1 MITILYYLSKVVL
14 CSAILYT
21 YYWFVLRNKQ
31 FHQYNR
37 FYLMGISILSWLVPF
52 IKIDIIKEQVTS
64 APKVLYFA
72 NVIADNNSSIE
83 QEVIIKS
90 SQFTWD
96 NLLILVSV
104 TISILFIV
112 RFLKSIWNIRKLIRN
127 YPLKKVASLFLV
139 MTDVKGTPFSFFKY
153 IFWNVSIDLNSEVGK
168 KILAHEVAHVEEN
181 HSFDKLL
188 IELLLV
194 ISWFNPITWLIRN
207 ELYLI
212 HEFIADQK
220 SIQNNDTTIL
230 AELLLVSAYPSQQH
244 LLSNSF
250 FFSPIKRR
258 IQMFT
263 KSKTTKYSYLRRLS
277 ILPIMAATVLLFA
290 FRNGK
295 LNSRPIVKLDKRY
308 TVIIDAGHGGED
320 LGASAT
326 DGTTEKDLALAIA
339 LKVKSLNNNP
349 DINIILSRESDKF
362 ITVVDR
368 TNMANT
374 SNADLFFS
382 IHMNNDD
389 TKKATGTTCYVPF
402 KNKLYVK
409 ESTILAKNILSS
421 TNELFPKGKLITT
434 RDRGIWVIENAKMPA
449 VLFESGYISNPND
462 LSVVKGNEE
471 KIANLILDGI
481 TSFLSNSKQN
491 ILVLDTTKPVY
502 YVDGVKI
509 TENEM
514 KGISEDNINSINI
527 LKGQQA
533 IKKYPKDGKNGIVEI
548 MLKDIQRKDQLP
560 NKEWSN
566 INANQNQIK
575 SMEMSNGELIKY
587 NGVIDTTVGDKKTP
601 LYVLD
606 GVPLKTSIEVSKLN
620 EDEFESISV
629 LRNPSTISQYGN
641 AGKNGVILIT
651 TKTGLKGNLQN
662 KSDKNKGFEYSAKEG
677 LEGDLYYKKIEDR
690 TVNGYGNNKAE
701 TSMPMKVT
709 NVPKIQKNDD
719 PSKNN
724 DPIFKTTQKPAESP
738 TVVTVTNYQK
748 NVTRIKPPQFPG
760 GDDAW
765 VKYLKENLNHNLPK
779 DRGGPEGKYT
789 VVLSFLVEEDGTVS
803 NIEARTNPGYGTAE
817 EAIRVIKNGPNW
829 IPSERDGIKGNYLK
843 RVSIEFNVPKK

>member
-1 MITILYYLSKVVL
+1 
-14 CSAILYT
+14 
-21 YYWFVLRNKQ
+21 
-31 FHQYNR
+31 
-37 FYLMGISILSWLVPF
+37 MGISILSWLVPF

-104 TISILFIV
+104 IISILFIL
-112 RFLKSIWNIRKLIRN
+112 RFMKSLWNIRKLIRH

-188 IELLLV
+188 IEILLV
-194 ISWFNPITWLIRN
+194 FGWFNPITWLIRN

-295 LNSRPIVKLDKRY
+295 LNSRPIVKLDKQY

-368 TNMANT
+368 TNIANT

-434 RDRGIWVIENAKMPA
+434 KDRGIWVIENAKMPA

-462 LSVVKGNEE
+462 LSVVKENEE

-491 ILVLDTTKPVY
+491 RLVSDTTKPVY

-509 TENEM
+509 SEQEM
-514 KGISEDNINSINI
+514 NSISPDKIKSINV
-527 LKGQQA
+527 LKGELA
-533 IKKYPKDGKNGIVEI
+533 IKKYPNDGKNGVIEVV
-548 MLKDIQRKDQLP
+548 LKDLQRKDQLP
-560 NKEWSN
+560 NNEWSN
-566 INANQNQIK
+566 INASQYKIK
-575 SMEMSNGELIKY
+575 SLEFA
-587 NGVIDTTVGDKKTP
+587 NGVKVELKGDIDTAVSNNTP

-606 GVPLKTSIEVSKLN
+606 GVPINNIKGISPTDIDSIKVLKGPSSTSL
-620 EDEFESISV
+620 
-629 LRNPSTISQYGN
+629 YGN

-651 TKTGLKGNLQN
+651 TKKGHVGNLQN
-662 KSDKNKGFEYSAKEG
+662 K
-677 LEGDLYYKKIEDR
+677 LENV
-690 TVNGYGNNKAE
+690 TVVGYGDKDKDAE
-701 TSMPMKVT
+701 SEIVVF
-709 NVPKIQKNDD
+709 NAPKIQKNADL
-719 PSKNN
+719 SKNN
-724 DPIFKTTQKPAESP
+724 DPIFYTAQKPAE
-738 TVVTVTNYQK
+738 
-748 NVTRIKPPQFPG
+748 FPG
-760 GDDAW
+760 GTKGW
-765 VKYLKENLNHNLPK
+765 TNYLIDNLDRDLPK
-779 DRGGPEGKYT
+779 KNKAVAGKYT
-789 VVLSFLVEEDGTVS
+789 IKLNFVVNKDGSVENVIAE
-803 NIEARTNPGYGTAE
+803 NNPGYGTAA
-817 EAIRVIKNGPNW
+817 EAIRVIEKGPKW
-829 IPSERDGIKGNYLK
+829 IPAEQNGKKVNYLMK
-843 RVSIEFNVPKK
+843 QVIVFNVTGI